1 MAYRL
6 LAAVLVAALLAGG
19 GFVTGRK
26 IERAGWLERTADMQN
41 AAIESARKHVELAK
55 ERAVAE
61 ARREAVA
68 SAAADQVRR
77 RGLAHASNADPA
89 CRIDDESFRLYV
101 DAVRSANGAA
111 PG

>member
-6 LAAVLVAALLAGG
+6 LAAVVVAALLAGS
-19 GFVTGRK
+19 GFVAGRK
-26 IERAGWLERTADMQN
+26 IERAGWLERSADIQN
-41 AAIESARKHVELAK
+41 AALESARRHVELAK
-55 ERAVAE
+55 ERAIKE

-68 SAAADQVRR
+68 SAVAEQIRR

-101 DAVRSANGAA
+101 DAVRSANSSG
-111 PG
+111 PD